1 MKIVV
6 ENYKVWE
13 VREDETLLASFTS
26 QKYAEDYCR
35 MMQEKVDL
43 ANQGKDVIHG

>member
-13 VREDETLLASFTS
+13 VREGDILLASFTTR
-26 QKYAEDYCR
+26 KFAEEYCR
-35 MMQEKVDL
+35 LMQEKIDL